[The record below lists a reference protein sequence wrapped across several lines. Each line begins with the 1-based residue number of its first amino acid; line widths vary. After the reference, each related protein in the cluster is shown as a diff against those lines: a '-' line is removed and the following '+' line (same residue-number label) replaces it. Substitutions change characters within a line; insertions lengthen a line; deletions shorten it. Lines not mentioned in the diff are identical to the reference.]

1 MPDSYTNKLV
11 QQTTKPL
18 LFLILED
25 HPEVAQ
31 NNCLFLQKLEPSA
44 LCTIVNNHA
53 DALERLKLETPDLV
67 TVDLLFG
74 TLTGAQYAIPSLRFL
89 QQVFKDYPFLNILI
103 YTSEYDYLKPLTSLM
118 GRHQGGF
125 VVVSKIERRKAFL
138 DGARHA
144 LKGRLE
150 IPKELRKCIEL
161 SDRELQI
168 LALLCKDSLTDKA
181 IAQQMNLSL
190 KTVQN
195 CILRLKVK
203 LDIDY
208 YDENNTSTRVALCM
222 QAIRRKLI
230 LP

>member
-1 MPDSYTNKLV
+1 V

-44 LCTIVNNHA
+44 LCIICNNHA
-53 DALERLKLETPDLV
+53 EALERLKLETPDLV
-67 TVDLLFG
+67 TVDLLFS
-74 TLTGAQYAIPSLRFL
+74 TFTGEQYAVSSLRFL
-89 QQVFKDYPFLNILI
+89 QKVFQDYPFLNILI
-103 YTSEYDYLKPLTSLM
+103 YTSEYDYLKPLTNLM

-125 VVVSKIERRKAFL
+125 VVVSKIERRKSFL

-144 LKGRLE
+144 LEGKLE
-150 IPKELRKCIEL
+150 IPKELRKGIEI
-161 SDRELQI
+161 SDRELQV
-168 LALLCKDSLTDKA
+168 LSLLCKDSLTDKA
-181 IAQQMNLSL
+181 IAQKMNLSL

-195 CILRLKVK
+195 CILRLKMK

-208 YDENNTSTRVALCM
+208 FDENITSTRVALCM

>member
-1 MPDSYTNKLV
+1 MQISTAES
-11 QQTTKPL
+11 KPL
-18 LFLILED
+18 IFLILED

-44 LCTIVNNHA
+44 LCIIFNNHA
-53 DALERLKLETPDLV
+53 DALERLKREIPSLV
-67 TVDLLFG
+67 IVDLLFG
-74 TLTGAQYAIPSLRFL
+74 TFTGEQYAIPSLRFL
-89 QQVFKDYPFLNILI
+89 QQVFQDYPFLNILI
-103 YTSEYDYLKPLTSLM
+103 YTSEYDYLKPLTNLI

-138 DGARHA
+138 EGARHA
-144 LKGRLE
+144 LEGRLE
-150 IPKELRKCIEL
+150 IPKELRYGIEL
-161 SDRELQI
+161 SDRELQV
-168 LALLCKDSLTDKA
+168 LSLLCKESLTDKA
-181 IAQQMNLSL
+181 IAQKMNLSL

-195 CILRLKVK
+195 CILRLKMK

-208 YDENNTSTRVALCM
+208 FDENITSTRVALCM

>member
-1 MPDSYTNKLV
+1 MQPSTANS
-11 QQTTKPL
+11 KPL

-31 NNCLFLQKLEPSA
+31 NNYLFLQKLEPSA
-44 LCTIVNNHA
+44 ICTIVNNHTE
-53 DALERLKLETPDLV
+53 ALERLKLETPDLV
-67 TVDLLFG
+67 TIDLLFG
-74 TLTGAQYAIPSLRFL
+74 TLTGEQYAIPSLRFL
-89 QQVFKDYPFLNILI
+89 QQVFQDYPFLNILI
-103 YTSEYDYLKPLTSLM
+103 YTSEYDYLKPLTNLM

-144 LKGRLE
+144 LEGKLE
-150 IPKELRKCIEL
+150 IPRELRYGIEL
-161 SDRELQI
+161 NEREFQVLS
-168 LALLCKDSLTDKA
+168 LLCKESLTDKA

-195 CILRLKVK
+195 CVFRLKVK
-203 LDIDY
+203 LDIDC
-208 YDENNTSTRVALCM
+208 YDENNTSARVALCM
-222 QAIRRKLI
+222 QAVRRKLI

>member
-1 MPDSYTNKLV
+1 MQLSTADSKSLI
-11 QQTTKPL
+11 
-18 LFLILED
+18 FLILED

-44 LCTIVNNHA
+44 LCTVVNNHA
-53 DALERLKLETPDLV
+53 DALERIKLEPPDLV

-74 TLTGAQYAIPSLRFL
+74 TLTGEQYAIPSLRFL
-89 QQVFKDYPFLNILI
+89 QHIFQDYPFLNILI

-144 LKGRLE
+144 LEGRLE
-150 IPKELRKCIEL
+150 IPKELRYGIEL
-161 SDRELQI
+161 SDRELQV
-168 LALLCKDSLTDKA
+168 LSLLCKESLTDKA
-181 IAQQMNLSL
+181 IAQQLNLSL

-195 CILRLKVK
+195 CVLRLKMK
-203 LDIDY
+203 MDIDY
-208 YDENNTSTRVALCM
+208 LDENTTSARVALCM
-222 QAIRRKLI
+222 QAVRRKLI

>member
-1 MPDSYTNKLV
+1 MQPHTENS
-11 QQTTKPL
+11 KPL
-18 LFLILED
+18 VFLILED

-53 DALERLKLETPDLV
+53 EALEHLKRETPDLV

-74 TLTGAQYAIPSLRFL
+74 TLTGEQYAVSSLKFL
-89 QQVFKDYPFLNILI
+89 QQVFQAYPFLNILI
-103 YTSEYDYLKPLTSLM
+103 YTSEYDYLKPLNNLM

-138 DGARHA
+138 NGARHA
-144 LKGRLE
+144 LEGKLE
-150 IPKELRKCIEL
+150 IPRELRSGIDF
-161 SDRELQI
+161 SDRELQV
-168 LALLCKDSLTDKA
+168 LSLLCKESMTDKA
-181 IAQQMNLSL
+181 IAQQLNLSL

-203 LDIDY
+203 LDIDCL
-208 YDENNTSTRVALCM
+208 DENTTSARVALCM
-222 QAIRRKLI
+222 QAVRRKLI